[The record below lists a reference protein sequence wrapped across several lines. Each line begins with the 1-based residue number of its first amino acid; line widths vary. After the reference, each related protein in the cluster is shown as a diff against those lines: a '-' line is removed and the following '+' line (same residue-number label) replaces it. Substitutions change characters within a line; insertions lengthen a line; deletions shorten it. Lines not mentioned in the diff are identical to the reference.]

1 MPYEVRKSGEYWEVY
16 NPETGRVYG
25 KHKSKEEAE
34 AHKRA
39 LYANADPKKE
49 HSTFKIRRS

>member
-1 MPYEVRKSGEYWEVY
+1 MPYEIRKDGEYWEVY

-25 KHKSKEEAE
+25 RHKSKSDAE
-34 AHKRA
+34 AQVRA

-49 HSTFKIRRS
+49 HSTFTIRRS